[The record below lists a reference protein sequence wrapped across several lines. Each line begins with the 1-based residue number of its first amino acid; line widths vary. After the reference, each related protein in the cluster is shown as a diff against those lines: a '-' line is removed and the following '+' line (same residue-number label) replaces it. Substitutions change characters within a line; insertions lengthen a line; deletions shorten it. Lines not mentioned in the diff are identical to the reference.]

1 MPPSSILTHT
11 SGQPDLRSRILSAAE
26 ISQDQI
32 ADPAGHLQIRDLAN
46 SQLHAG
52 IVLQRSTA
60 VPVYVDVLC
69 LQLYTAVVVATAA
82 VAAAG

>member
-1 MPPSSILTHT
+1 MKCPIL
-11 SGQPDLRSRILSAAE
+11 GKKIGGLQRRGRPLPLSA
-26 ISQDQI
+26 
-32 ADPAGHLQIRDLAN
+32 AGHLQIRDLAN